1 MYRLA
6 YVPDH
11 LALLTYRSVKLTLL
25 TICSLLL
32 AYLLTVFVEE
42 PAIKLLRGRP
52 SSPPPAP
59 SQSSCSGVA
68 TLPPH
73 HLKSN

>member
-32 AYLLTVFVEE
+32 AYLLTVCVEE
-42 PAIKLLRGRP
+42 PVRKLLRGP
-52 SSPPPAP
+52 HSSFRPPALFI
-59 SQSSCSGVA
+59 V
-68 TLPPH
+68 
-73 HLKSN
+73 